1 MLAFSAGIII
11 LSCAFTLEERVP
23 KNVTVNGVQ
32 VGGETLREAALKVR
46 AESEKAVRE
55 KNLTVVSDNSSYS
68 FKYPEIYYKDNV
80 YSLIKSAKKGDVIT
94 AETHYY
100 LCGADEIAAGI
111 CLSET
116 QNRVEPY
123 AKFSKYG
130 EPFTFFEGR
139 DGKIADK
146 GKLLKDISSSLNG
159 GGETV
164 RVSFTAQK
172 RQKSLQDIKLCHV
185 LLSSFTTYYDGAN
198 LNRASNIRLSAAK
211 LNGAV
216 IEAGKTLSFNDTVG
230 ERVKERGFLPA
241 KIIVGGEFTDG
252 VGGGVCQV
260 STTLYNCA
268 LLAGLQIEEYH
279 PHSLAVGYVAPSRD
293 AMVSGK
299 YFDLKIKNTYK
310 TPVYIRAKTFSGG
323 VTFSIYGKSDGADY
337 SLESVVSGS
346 VAAPEETTD
355 NPAAARDGKD
365 GVISESYL
373 KVRRGSFVRRVL
385 LRKDKYA
392 PVKKIIYKEQNPED
406 TQNTDGPQQSDGGQ

>member
-32 VGGETLREAALKVR
+32 VGGETYRQAALKVR
-46 AESEKAVRE
+46 AESEKTVRG
-55 KNLTVVSDNSSYS
+55 KSLTVVSENTSYS
-68 FKYPEIYYKDNV
+68 FKYPEIAYKDNV
-80 YSLIKSAKKGDVIT
+80 YSLLKNAKKGDELT
-94 AETHYY
+94 AQTHYY

-116 QNRVEPY
+116 QNKVEPY
-123 AKFSKYG
+123 AIFSKYG

-146 GKLLKDISSSLNG
+146 DKLLNDISSSLNG
-159 GGETV
+159 GGEQ
-164 RVSFTAQK
+164 VSISYTTQK
-172 RQKSLQDIKLCHV
+172 RQKKLEDIKLCHV
-185 LLSSFTTYYDGAN
+185 LLSSFTTYYDGSN

-299 YFDLKIKNTYK
+299 YYDLKIKNTSN

-323 VTFSIYGKSDGADY
+323 VTFSIYGKSDGAEY

-365 GVISESYL
+365 GVMSESYL
-373 KVRRGSFVRRVL
+373 KVRRGSYVKRVL

-392 PVKKIIYKEQNPED
+392 PVKKIIYKGQDADVQQD
-406 TQNTDGPQQSDGGQ
+406 TGEPQETDGGQ